1 MIETG
6 IARQLDAVGRIT
18 LPKELRK
25 SLGFKDRELL
35 EIYTEDDKII
45 LRKCERQK
53 QDIFTGSEEDL
64 IEYKWKIVSKNQPAN
79 YQSLL
84 VNLIIYPFSVA
95 RSFPR
100 LPGRLFLC
108 ICDLAAPSY
117 DKKRNGNA
125 ALTCFIKITT
135 TVNQNSASI

>member
-35 EIYTEDDKII
+35 EIYTEDDK
-45 LRKCERQK
+45 QK

-64 IEYKWKIVSKNQPAN
+64 IEYKGKLVSKESIRELSKLAG
-79 YQSLL
+79 
-84 VNLIIYPFSVA
+84 LI
-95 RSFPR
+95 
-100 LPGRLFLC
+100 
-108 ICDLAAPSY
+108 
-117 DKKRNGNA
+117 
-125 ALTCFIKITT
+125 
-135 TVNQNSASI
+135 

>member
-18 LPKELRK
+18 LPK
-25 SLGFKDRELL
+25 DRVLL

-64 IEYKWKIVSKNQPAN
+64 IEYKGKLVSKESIRELSKLAG
-79 YQSLL
+79 
-84 VNLIIYPFSVA
+84 LI
-95 RSFPR
+95 
-100 LPGRLFLC
+100 
-108 ICDLAAPSY
+108 
-117 DKKRNGNA
+117 
-125 ALTCFIKITT
+125 
-135 TVNQNSASI
+135 

>member
-18 LPKELRK
+18 LQKELRK

-64 IEYKWKIVSKNQPAN
+64 IEYKGNLVSKESIRELSKLAG
-79 YQSLL
+79 
-84 VNLIIYPFSVA
+84 LI
-95 RSFPR
+95 
-100 LPGRLFLC
+100 
-108 ICDLAAPSY
+108 
-117 DKKRNGNA
+117 
-125 ALTCFIKITT
+125 
-135 TVNQNSASI
+135 

>member
-6 IARQLDAVGRIT
+6 IARQLDAVGRIP

-35 EIYTEDDKII
+35 EIYTEDDKIMRFKII

-64 IEYKWKIVSKNQPAN
+64 IEYKGKLVSKESIRELSKLAG
-79 YQSLL
+79 
-84 VNLIIYPFSVA
+84 LI
-95 RSFPR
+95 
-100 LPGRLFLC
+100 
-108 ICDLAAPSY
+108 
-117 DKKRNGNA
+117 
-125 ALTCFIKITT
+125 
-135 TVNQNSASI
+135 

>member
-64 IEYKWKIVSKNQPAN
+64 IEYKGKSVGSTTKILDSFLATTNKNIMKQ
-79 YQSLL
+79 
-84 VNLIIYPFSVA
+84 
-95 RSFPR
+95 
-100 LPGRLFLC
+100 
-108 ICDLAAPSY
+108 
-117 DKKRNGNA
+117 
-125 ALTCFIKITT
+125 
-135 TVNQNSASI
+135 

>member
-1 MIETG
+1 MTKCQKRTIVEYVKKSFQRSKPIIETG

-64 IEYKWKIVSKNQPAN
+64 IEYKGKLVSKESIRELSKLAG
-79 YQSLL
+79 
-84 VNLIIYPFSVA
+84 LI
-95 RSFPR
+95 
-100 LPGRLFLC
+100 
-108 ICDLAAPSY
+108 
-117 DKKRNGNA
+117 
-125 ALTCFIKITT
+125 
-135 TVNQNSASI
+135 

>member
-64 IEYKWKIVSKNQPAN
+64 IEYKGK
-79 YQSLL
+79 L
-84 VNLIIYPFSVA
+84 VPRIIKACWFNLIIYPFSVCPKF
-95 RSFPR
+95 SQTSGVF
-100 LPGRLFLC
+100 FYVLC
-108 ICDLAAPSY
+108 NLAAPSY
-117 DKKRNGNA
+117 DKKRNVNA

-135 TVNQNSASI
+135 TVNQISASI

>member
-45 LRKCERQK
+45 LKK
-53 QDIFTGSEEDL
+53 YAPTDIFTGDRDDL
-64 IEYKWKIVSKNQPAN
+64 IEYKGKLVSKESIRELSKLAG
-79 YQSLL
+79 
-84 VNLIIYPFSVA
+84 LI
-95 RSFPR
+95 
-100 LPGRLFLC
+100 
-108 ICDLAAPSY
+108 
-117 DKKRNGNA
+117 
-125 ALTCFIKITT
+125 
-135 TVNQNSASI
+135 